1 MVNMPR
7 VLNFKINSEGIVLD
21 DIMYDENGE
30 FDEREDLEQLGW
42 FMWFDEPYE
51 MVAWLH
57 KHLVT
62 NSHLYDRVDIDVED
76 LKGD

>member
-1 MVNMPR
+1 MPR
-7 VLNFKINSEGIVLD
+7 VLNFKINEDGVCLD
-21 DIMYDENGE
+21 DIMYDEHGE
-30 FDEREDLEQLGW
+30 FDDRKDLIQFGM
-42 FMWFDEPYE
+42 FGWFDEPYE
-51 MVAWLH
+51 LVAWLH